1 MSSRP
6 LDGQRIVVTRAAA
19 TAGPLSEELA
29 AAGASIVAMPA
40 ARVERIASSAL
51 DHALA
56 HLNEYQWV
64 LFTSRTAVEI
74 VFDAVVSAGGSR
86 ERFSG
91 AKVAAVGPTTAAALA
106 DRGIG
111 ITVTPSR
118 FVAEGL
124 LDALAARTDIRGAR
138 VLYATAE
145 GARDVLPNGL
155 RELGATV
162 DRIVI
167 YRSVPD
173 GTGAEEVRRL
183 LNRGEIDLVTFTSAS
198 TVRGFVA
205 AVGIDSARR
214 APAATIGPVTSKA
227 AREAGIDVAVEAR
240 ESTASGLVHAVIEF
254 VSTQPGRRAMGDR
267 RRETTEIRRTGDE
280 GPA

>member
-1 MSSRP
+1 
-6 LDGQRIVVTRAAA
+6 
-19 TAGPLSEELA
+19 
-29 AAGASIVAMPA
+29 MPA

-56 HLNEYQWV
+56 NLKEYQWV

-74 VFDAVVSAGGSR
+74 VFDAVVLAGGSR

-91 AKVAAVGPTTAAALA
+91 VKIAAVGPTTTAALA

-138 VLYATAE
+138 VLYPTAE
-145 GARDVLPNGL
+145 GARDVLPDGL
-155 RELGATV
+155 RQLGATV
-162 DRIVI
+162 NRIVI

-173 GTGAEEVRRL
+173 GTGAEEVRRML
-183 LNRGEIDLVTFTSAS
+183 DRNEIDLVTFTSPS
-198 TVRGFVA
+198 TIRGFVA

-214 APAATIGPVTSKA
+214 APAATIGPVTTKA
-227 AREAGIDVAVEAR
+227 AREAGIEVVVEAR
-240 ESTASGLVHAVIEF
+240 ESTASGLVHAVIAF
-254 VSTQPGRRAMGDR
+254 VSTRAGRRTMDDERGT
-267 RRETTEIRRTGDE
+267 RE
-280 GPA
+280 